1 MALLCQVLRLDGKPY
16 LSGELEVEV
25 QHLVIA
31 LQIVEVAPRAVG
43 EFQLLHLP
51 VIPAVIPPQIH
62 DQFVVNVD
70 GAGNELVYFRLREL
84 FHVVVMNVH
93 KVLVQGQQLVHLH
106 FHVNGGRVHSGPDL
120 HQGVDLR
127 REA

>member
-1 MALLCQVLRLDGKPY
+1 MAFLCQVLRLDGKPY

-25 QHLVIA
+25 QHLVVT

-62 DQFVVNVD
+62 NQFVVNIN
-70 GAGNELVYFRLREL
+70 GAGDELVDLRLWEL
-84 FHVVVMNVH
+84 LHVVVVH
-93 KVLVQGQQLVHLH
+93 VHEVLVQGQQLVHLH
-106 FHVNGGRVHSGPDL
+106 FHIDGGRVHSCPYL

-127 REA
+127 GEA